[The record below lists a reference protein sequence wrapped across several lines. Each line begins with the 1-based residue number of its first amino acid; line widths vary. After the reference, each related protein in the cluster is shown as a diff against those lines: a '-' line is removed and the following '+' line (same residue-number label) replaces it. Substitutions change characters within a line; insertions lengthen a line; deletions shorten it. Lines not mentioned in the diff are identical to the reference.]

1 MFPKVNTR
9 GLITT
14 ACRVR
19 LPGLLRR
26 KPNFA
31 AGIGHGEIRRR
42 HRDRRSLSE
51 KGLAGQMSKS
61 TNGAGG
67 AMRSFASSIPI
78 GRHPL

>member
-14 ACRVR
+14 ACRAR

-31 AGIGHGEIRRR
+31 ADIGHGEIQRR
-42 HRDRRSLSE
+42 HRDRRSRRE
-51 KGLAGQMSKS
+51 KELA
-61 TNGAGG
+61 A
-67 AMRSFASSIPI
+67 
-78 GRHPL
+78 